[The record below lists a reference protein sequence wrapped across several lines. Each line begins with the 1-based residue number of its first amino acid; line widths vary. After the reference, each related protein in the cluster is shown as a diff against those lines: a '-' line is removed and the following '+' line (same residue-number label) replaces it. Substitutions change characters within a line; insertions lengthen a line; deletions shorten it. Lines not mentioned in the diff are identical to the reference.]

1 MKLIMAIIQDHVVQD
16 ILLELSNNDVR
27 ATRLASTGG
36 FFKKG
41 NTTILVGAE
50 DEKVEEIKEMILNI
64 SKSKDPVDEKTA
76 NTVMFVL
83 NMDKLIRV

>member
-1 MKLIMAIIQDHVVQD
+1 MKLIIAVVQDHVVND
-16 ILLELSNNDVR
+16 VLMELSNNEIR
-27 ATRLASTGG
+27 ATKLSSTGG

-50 DEKVEEIKEMILNI
+50 DEKLEEIKEMILNI
-64 SKSKDPVDEKTA
+64 SKARETVDEKTA

-83 NMDKLIRV
+83 KMDKFLRM